1 MGKKVLVAGSEET
14 DALVK
19 MVLKGNKKYLPKTT
33 LVKLPDFSHVKT
45 LKTLKEHQETFSDK
59 FAAVL
64 NKKTMLVVAGSLVSP
79 SGRGLVPVF
88 TRDVLHSFRPDL
100 IILLEANVRDKV
112 MMGGYGLV
120 KRKIDITH
128 LRRQQDLNR
137 ITASML
143 FAPIHIIP
151 FQKANLKKALRE
163 LKTIIMDVVK
173 D

>member
-1 MGKKVLVAGSEET
+1 MEKKILVVGIEEA
-14 DALVK
+14 DALVR

-33 LVKLPDFSHVKT
+33 LVKLPDFSNVRT
-45 LKTLKEHQETFSDK
+45 LKTLKEHQQTFSDK
-59 FAAVL
+59 FASVP
-64 NKKTMLVVAGSLVSP
+64 NKKTMLVVAGSLISP
-79 SGRGLVPVF
+79 SGCGLAPVF
-88 TRDVLHSFRPDL
+88 TRDVLNAFRPDL
-100 IILLEANVRDKV
+100 IILLESNVRDKV
-112 MMGGYGLV
+112 VMGGYGLI

-137 ITASML
+137 ITAAML
-143 FAPIHIIP
+143 FAPIKIVP